1 MILKFRDLKLQEKRL
16 VRGKKQCIDYVKI
29 SAPSIGS
36 EVYCGKGHKGYPQPF
51 NSPKG
56 EAFITFRTDR
66 DPRTTYRGF
75 SIEVKCYKH
84 QESSAMEANC
94 EVRQSQLILCNTFK
108 LSPKAR
114 TS

>member
-1 MILKFRDLKLQEKRL
+1 MTLKFTDFDLQESGYMGNRKA
-16 VRGKKQCIDYVKI
+16 CSDYVKI
-29 SAPSIGS
+29 SAPSTGS
-36 EVYCGKGHKGYPQPF
+36 QVYCGKGHKGYPPPF
-51 NSPKG
+51 YSKG

-75 SIEVKCYKH
+75 SIKVYCSKL

-94 EVRQSQLILCNTFK
+94 EVRQSQLILCNKFK
-108 LSPKAR
+108 LSLKAR